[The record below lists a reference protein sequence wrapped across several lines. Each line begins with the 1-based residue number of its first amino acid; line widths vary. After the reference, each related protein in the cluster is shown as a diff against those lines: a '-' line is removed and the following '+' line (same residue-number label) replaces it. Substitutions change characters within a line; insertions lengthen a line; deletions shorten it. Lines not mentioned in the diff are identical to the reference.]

1 MTINATIGI
10 NPISWSNDDL
20 QYIGGEVPLD
30 TCLTQAAEA
39 GYAGV
44 ELGHKF
50 PRKAELLK
58 PVLAQHDL
66 SLVSGWYSGQL
77 LQRDENAEIS
87 AMKAHASLLQ
97 SMGCDVLIFAEVT
110 ACIHSEQ
117 AVRLSQRPKI
127 PAADWAQF
135 GKRMSA
141 VAQVA
146 ADYGLKLSYHHHMG
160 TVVQSSEDID
170 ALMNETSDDV
180 HLLLDAGHAVFAGAD
195 PVALAKQYAA
205 RISHVHCKDIRPQVL
220 SYCLNRDGSFLDA
233 VLDGVFTV
241 PGDGFVDFPGLFAEL
256 AANDYQGWVVV
267 EAEQD
272 PSVAPSKA
280 YANLGRKN
288 LSALIEN
295 ANQA

>member
-1 MTINATIGI
+1 MTIRANIGI
-10 NPISWSNDDL
+10 NPISWTNDDL
-20 QYIGGEVPLD
+20 QYIGGEVPLE
-30 TCLTQAAEA
+30 TCLIQAAEA

-50 PRKAELLK
+50 PRTPELLK
-58 PVLAQHDL
+58 PVLAAHDL

-77 LQRDENAEIS
+77 LSRDEHAEVA

-97 SMGCDVLIFAEVT
+97 AMGCNVLIFAEVT
-110 ACIHSEQ
+110 ACIHSEP
-117 AVRLSQRPKI
+117 ATRLSQRPKI
-127 PAADWAQF
+127 PATDWARF

-141 VAQVA
+141 VAAVA

-160 TVVQSSEDID
+160 TVVQSTEDID

-195 PVALAKQYAA
+195 PVELAKQYAS
-205 RISHVHCKDIRPQVL
+205 RIAHVHCKDIRPQVL
-220 SYCLNRDGSFLDA
+220 SQCLNRDSSFLDG

-241 PGDGFVDFPGLFAEL
+241 PGDGFIDFPGLFTEL
-256 AANDYQGWVVV
+256 AASDYEGWVVV

-272 PSVAPSKA
+272 PSVAPSLE
-280 YANLGRKN
+280 YATLGRKN
-288 LSALIEN
+288 LSDLIAR
-295 ANQA
+295 ANNP